1 MSKCWSSRLL
11 FASRLLCGLS
21 LVLAYLSPSWQYGT
35 YALWPLGAVRL
46 FGHDYEPGALLLV
59 PLGAGLTW
67 LAGVVLGRRWRAW
80 RWPEGRVALPA
91 LGLGAWA
98 LLRVWPVHDGQTAFV
113 TITSIGFFWALA
125 LYAHLELSPRWLA
138 AALAA
143 VLLAQGA
150 LALGQFARQGPLGLT
165 ALGEATLWPQAQ
177 GAHVLLLGGQRWL
190 RAQGMAP
197 HPNVLGGHMALG
209 LLVVAGQALATRR
222 RVERGLLLSAL
233 VLGAA
238 GLFLSFSRSAWV
250 ALLLGLLYG
259 GWRLRHAA
267 RLTLSPMLRRRL
279 WWGLAALALI
289 AAVGL
294 ALRLRSLGNPLE
306 QTSLRER
313 LEDYGLAWTLIRAR
327 PLTGVG
333 SGYYIAALWAA
344 VGNQMP
350 AGFPGFR
357 TVHNVPLLAA
367 AELGLPGA
375 ILWIWLLLGPAL
387 ARHRADQ
394 DDDPAQ
400 VGLGAAFL
408 AALALSLFDVYL
420 YLPSVWWSA
429 LALGALAGVWSHSR
443 TREVAD
449 DR

>member
-1 MSKCWSSRLL
+1 MNARWSARLL
-11 FASRLLCGLS
+11 GASRLLCCVS
-21 LVLAYLSPSWQYGT
+21 LALAYLSPSWQHGT

-46 FGHDYEPGALLLV
+46 LGHDYEPGALLLA

-67 LAGVVLGRRWRAW
+67 LAGVALGQRWRAW
-80 RWPEGRVALPA
+80 RWPDWRVALPA
-91 LGLGAWA
+91 LGLGALA
-98 LLRVWPVHDGQTAFV
+98 LLRVWPVHDSQTAFV
-113 TITSIGFFWALA
+113 TVTSIGFFWALA

-138 AALAA
+138 TALAA
-143 VLLAQGA
+143 VLAVQGA
-150 LALGQFARQGPLGLT
+150 LAIGQFARQGPLGLT
-165 ALGEATLWPQAQ
+165 ALGEATLWPEAQ

-209 LLVVAGQALATRR
+209 LLVTAGRALMARR
-222 RVERGLLLSAL
+222 RIERGLLLAAMA
-233 VLGAA
+233 LGAA

-250 ALLLGLLYG
+250 ALLVGLLHG
-259 GWRLRHAA
+259 GWRLRHTAK
-267 RLTLSPMLRRRL
+267 LPLSPVLRRRL
-279 WWGLAALALI
+279 WWGLGALALI

-294 ALRLRSLGNPLE
+294 ALRLRGLGNPLE
-306 QTSLRER
+306 QTSVRER

-367 AELGLPGA
+367 AELGVPGA
-375 ILWIWLLLGPAL
+375 ALWLWLLLGPAL
-387 ARHRADQ
+387 ARSRASVP
-394 DDDPAQ
+394 DDPAL
-400 VGLGAAFL
+400 VSLSAAFL
-408 AALALSLFDVYL
+408 AALLLSLFDVYL
-420 YLPSVWWSA
+420 YLPNVWWSA
-429 LALGALAGVWSHSR
+429 LVLGALAGAWSHGR
-443 TREVAD
+443 AAKAAD
-449 DR
+449 GR